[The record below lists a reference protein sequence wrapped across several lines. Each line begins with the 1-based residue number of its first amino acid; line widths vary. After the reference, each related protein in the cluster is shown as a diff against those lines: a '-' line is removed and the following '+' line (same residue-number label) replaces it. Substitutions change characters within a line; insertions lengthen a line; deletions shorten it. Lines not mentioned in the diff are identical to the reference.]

1 MLSLFL
7 ALQVLT
13 LGDAVSL
20 ALQQNP
26 SQQVALSNAA
36 VADEQAAIADAAR
49 WPVVTADA
57 RVARWQM
64 KAFLP
69 KALLSRI
76 PEPISVIG
84 PTNDFSAGV
93 DVRYTVWDSG
103 RRDAE
108 IGAARAGATAAHAD
122 VDSSRV
128 QLAYA
133 VHEAYFRLLA
143 TNAAMDAARAR
154 LGRAEDHVRVAAI
167 RKEEG
172 ASPQIDVVR
181 ARVEVAR
188 AKADVASAQADAAVA
203 RGLLNTLLGQP
214 PETPLELAPV
224 ALEPADDAIERP
236 ELAAQRA
243 RIAAQKLLV
252 SAMKRSGGPR
262 VGVQGAYGL
271 RDDEWLADDQEWSIG
286 VGVEVDLFDRAR
298 RHRVARANNE
308 LAREEARLRQ
318 LQQQL
323 DQEVWSARANVREAR
338 AAVDATVAAVTE
350 AQEALRLARARYD
363 AGAGTIN
370 DLLDAEAALTQAES
384 LRIQTVYA
392 EQVAISALRRASGR
406 I

>member
-7 ALQVLT
+7 AVQVLT
-13 LGDAVSL
+13 LGDAVSR

-128 QLAYA
+128 QLAFA

-154 LGRAEDHVRVAAI
+154 LGRAEDHVKVAAI

-188 AKADVASAQADAAVA
+188 AKADVAAAQADAAVA
-203 RGLLNTLLGQP
+203 RGTLNTLLGP
-214 PETPLELAPV
+214 APETPLELAPV
-224 ALEPADDAIERP
+224 TREPAFATTNGSLTI
-236 ELAAQRA
+236 
-243 RIAAQKLLV
+243 
-252 SAMKRSGGPR
+252 RSGRSASASKSTSSTALVATASP
-262 VGVQGAYGL
+262 
-271 RDDEWLADDQEWSIG
+271 
-286 VGVEVDLFDRAR
+286 AR
-298 RHRVARANNE
+298 TTSSPAKKPACASSSSRSTRKCG
-308 LAREEARLRQ
+308 ARERTSAKPEPPSTPP
-318 LQQQL
+318 QQP
-323 DQEVWSARANVREAR
+323 
-338 AAVDATVAAVTE
+338 
-350 AQEALRLARARYD
+350 
-363 AGAGTIN
+363 
-370 DLLDAEAALTQAES
+370 
-384 LRIQTVYA
+384 
-392 EQVAISALRRASGR
+392 
-406 I
+406 